1 MVSMSQIINVADL
14 TDQDAVLRILLD
26 MQNHGTSY
34 SLIQNGVEVAKVVPV
49 EERKGMVADDL
60 TRKRWN
66 ALEKMEK
73 LSEKITRL
81 WNTNESAA
89 EAVANNRR

>member
-49 EERKGMVADDL
+49 EGKKG
-60 TRKRWN
+60 W
-66 ALEKMEK
+66 
-73 LSEKITRL
+73 
-81 WNTNESAA
+81 
-89 EAVANNRR
+89 